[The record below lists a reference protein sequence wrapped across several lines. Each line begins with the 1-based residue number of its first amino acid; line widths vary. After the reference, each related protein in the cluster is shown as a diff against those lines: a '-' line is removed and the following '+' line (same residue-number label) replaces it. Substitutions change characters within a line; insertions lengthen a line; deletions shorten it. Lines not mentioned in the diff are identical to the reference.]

1 MSRHTL
7 VVTAGLIAAIGII
20 CSPGRVARWA
30 ALPLLALLLTA
41 CESVPERQPPPPDP
55 PPVVCTLPA
64 GLTEQRTE
72 PTRPA
77 GDYTQRDV
85 ASYTTALHAWG
96 AKGWKRL
103 RAADNYSRA
112 CEARHTSTG
121 D

>member
-1 MSRHTL
+1 MRHW
-7 VVTAGLIAAIGII
+7 LILT
-20 CSPGRVARWA
+20 A
-30 ALPLLALLLTA
+30 ALSAG

-72 PTRPA
+72 PARPA

-85 ASYTTALHAWG
+85 ATYVTSLHAWG
-96 AKGWKRL
+96 SEGWRRL
-103 RAADNYSRA
+103 AAANQYSRA